1 VFDECHCLLLV
12 QARIAELE
20 DELESE
26 RAGRVKVTYSFNYF
40 FHYLLFQIN
49 NNIKNHALI

>member
-40 FHYLLFQIN
+40 FIIYYF
-49 NNIKNHALI
+49 K